1 MSTGPD
7 VAARP
12 LGPPRPRRRVNPP
25 AVVVLTLVW
34 VLLWDEVSLFIVLT
48 GALLAVGVG
57 LVFPL
62 PPIDLHGRF
71 RPVQGARLLVRLL
84 VDAFRASVDVVALA
98 FRFGT
103 TPRSSIVRVQLR
115 SRSDLYLTQTA
126 ELVSLVPGTIV
137 LEVHR
142 ADQHPV
148 PARARGHRRRGH
160 RDRRRGGARGR
171 GAGAADVRVGGR
183 GGRAGRGPAAARRPT
198 STERRPDGR
207 HGRDGDGRPPGR

>member
-1 MSTGPD
+1 MTAQQPAA
-7 VAARP
+7 VALEAPRAR
-12 LGPPRPRRRVNPP
+12 RRRVNPV

-34 VLLWDEVSLFIVLT
+34 VLLWDGVSLFIVLT
-48 GALLAVGVG
+48 GALLAVLVG

-71 RPVQGARLLVRLL
+71 RVVGGAHLLARLLG
-84 VDAFRASVDVVALA
+84 DAFLASVDVVRLA

-103 TPRSSIVRVQLR
+103 VPRSSIIRVHLR

-142 ADQHPV
+142 ASSTLYLHVLGATDEVAVAEAVQAVLDAEGRVIRAFGSDAEIAALAAGRPQPV
-148 PARARGHRRRGH
+148 PEGEPAPAVPEDHA
-160 RDRRRGGARGR
+160 DRME
-171 GAGAADVRVGGR
+171 
-183 GGRAGRGPAAARRPT
+183 
-198 STERRPDGR
+198 S
-207 HGRDGDGRPPGR
+207 